1 MFRTLPLAGLL
12 ALVAVPAAAQDHAI
26 AGKLGALGLGV
37 EYTHNVS
44 ERLSVRAGLNGSEIA
59 FDAEESGIEY
69 DFDLD
74 WDSVALGV
82 DFHPLGTPLRVSA
95 GLLLNDNELNAV
107 SRAADDVTVG
117 GRTYT
122 PEEVGTLRG
131 VVEFDDTAPYAGV
144 GWDWSRSRRAFGVSL
159 DLGVVSQGSPVVSLS
174 ADGGLAED
182 PMFEDDIRAEE
193 RELQESLDDFD
204 LMPYASLGFVF
215 RF

>member
-1 MFRTLPLAGLL
+1 MFRILPLAGLL
-12 ALVAVPAAAQDHAI
+12 ALLAAPAAAEDHAI

-37 EYTHNVS
+37 EYTYDVN
-44 ERLSVRAGLNGSEIA
+44 ERLSVRAGLNGSDIG
-59 FDAEESGIEY
+59 FDAEESGIDY
-69 DFDLD
+69 DFNLD
-74 WDSVALGV
+74 WDSIALGV

-117 GRTYT
+117 GSTYT

-144 GWDWSRSRRAFGVSL
+144 GWDWSRSRAFGISF
-159 DLGVVSQGSPVVSLS
+159 DLGVVSQGSPAVSLA

-193 RELQESLDDFD
+193 RELQKSLDDFD